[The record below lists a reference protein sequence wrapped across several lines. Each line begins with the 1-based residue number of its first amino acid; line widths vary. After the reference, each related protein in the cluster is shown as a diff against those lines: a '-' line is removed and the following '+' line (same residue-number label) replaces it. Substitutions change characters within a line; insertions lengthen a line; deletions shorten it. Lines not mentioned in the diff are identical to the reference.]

1 QSNQLGTHRFSTG
14 AICHVLTHP
23 IALTRRLGLLDD
35 LLETVRNLGFEHLI
49 LLAAEE
55 ADGWTLAKRN
65 KRSLRLERA
74 KPIDRQLEDD
84 VWSLLYRMGFKA
96 LNPDR
101 NFYIVGKDGSRRQLD
116 VFAKDDE
123 TVFVVECTHA
133 QDTATKSVKQL
144 LDKIGAIRETSSPRC
159 IRRLAGIPLKVKIAI
174 ATRNVD
180 IRTVDRQRAAAAGVP
195 VITEA
200 DVAYFLS
207 SPAF

>member
-1 QSNQLGTHRFSTG
+1 MIDSDVFDFVERCRMHTATG
-14 AICHVLTHP
+14 P
-23 IALTRRLGLLDD
+23 LLDD

-123 TVFVVECTHA
+123 AVFVVECTHA

-144 LDKIGAIRETSSPRC
+144 LDKIGAIREDVVTAVHSTFGRDPK
-159 IRRLAGIPLKVKIAI
+159 LKVKIAI

-200 DVAYFLS
+200 DAAYFLS